1 MRALEAN
8 FDGLIGPTHN
18 YSGLSYGN
26 LASAANRASVSNPK
40 EAALQGLKKMKRLS
54 ELGLLQGVLPP
65 HARPHLTTLRALGF
79 QGSDKK
85 VFSTAAKK
93 APELLKSVY
102 TAAAMWTANA
112 ATVSPSADTEDNRV
126 HFTPANL
133 AANFHRT
140 IEAKTTARILK
151 SIFHSEKHFVHHS
164 PLPGGVHIGD
174 EGAANHCRFSTDYG
188 EKGVELF
195 VYGKSTFHKAVSP
208 EKFPGRQTREACEAV
223 ARLHRLDASR
233 VCIVQQ
239 SPKAIDVGVF
249 HNDVVAVSNKNV
261 FFYHQEAYESPRA
274 LERELRTSGPDID
287 FHFIQVLSEQVS
299 LTDAVKSYLFNSQLL
314 SFPEQTGMT
323 LLVPAEA
330 RELPSTASYLK
341 NLIRGRKSNPISNV
355 EFIDVHQS
363 MRNGGGPACLR
374 MRVVLN
380 ELERKALNGH
390 VLLNDDLY
398 KRLSSWIE
406 KYYRDRITSK
416 DLLDPQLM
424 EESFSALDSL
434 TEILGL
440 GVVYEFQF

>member
-1 MRALEAN
+1 MKALEAN

-26 LASAANRASVSNPK
+26 LASAANRTSISNPK
-40 EAALQGLKKMKRLS
+40 EAALQGLKKMKKLS
-54 ELGLLQGVLPP
+54 ALGLVQGVFPP

-79 QGSDKK
+79 RGSDKK
-85 VFSTAAKK
+85 VVSTAAKT
-93 APELLKSVY
+93 APELLRSVY

-133 AANFHRT
+133 AANFHRS
-140 IEAKTTARILK
+140 IESKTTARILK
-151 SIFHSEKHFVHHS
+151 AIFRSEKHFAHHS
-164 PLPGGVHIGD
+164 PLPGGVHMGD
-174 EGAANHCRFSTDYG
+174 EGAANHCRFSTEYG
-188 EKGVELF
+188 ERGVELF
-195 VYGKSTFHKAVSP
+195 VYGKSTFHKSVSP

-239 SPKAIDVGVF
+239 SPKAIDGGVF

-261 FFYHQEAYESPRA
+261 FFYHQEAYENSQF
-274 LERELRTSGPDID
+274 LERTLRAAGPDID
-287 FHFIQVLSEQVS
+287 FHFIQVPFEQVS
-299 LTDAVKSYLFNSQLL
+299 LADAVKSYLFNSQLL
-314 SFPEQTGMT
+314 SLPKQTGMT
-323 LLVPAEA
+323 LLVPGEA
-330 RELPSTASYLK
+330 RELPSTARYLK
-341 NLIRGRKSNPISNV
+341 SLVRGEKSGLISNV
-355 EFIDVHQS
+355 EFIDVHES

-380 ELERKALNGH
+380 ELERNALNGQ
-390 VLLNDDLY
+390 VLFNDDLY

-416 DLLDPQLM
+416 DLLDPDLM

-434 TEILGL
+434 TGILGL
-440 GVVYEFQF
+440 GAIYEFQF